1 MGAKTIAVLT
11 SGGDAPGMNAA
22 VRAVVRSGLSFG
34 MKVYGVMR
42 GYNGLLNG
50 DLKEM
55 NMRSVSDIMQHGGTA
70 LFTARSPEFNTP
82 EGVQKAANMCREK
95 GIDGVVVIG
104 GDGSFRGA
112 RDLTGAGIPC
122 IGVPGTIDNDIA
134 CTDYTIGYD
143 TALNTAME
151 MIDRIRDTTESH
163 DRCSVV
169 EVMGRRCG
177 DIALN
182 TGVAVGALTTLV
194 PEIPYDFQKDVLDRI
209 RLAQSTGKR
218 HYIIVVAE
226 GVGHT
231 QELAERIQKETGI
244 ESRAT
249 ILGHVQRGGAPTLRD
264 RVVASRMGYHAV
276 ELLQNGLGN
285 RVVAMKGEQI
295 VDFDIIEKSNLG
307 RQFLYKEED
316 VGALK
321 TQIAHQE
328 VSKMNSDIEV
338 ETHNLRITCVNDLLP
353 LLDNVDI
360 VICVIDE
367 PQYDIQRIVNKA
379 VVTKNI
385 PCVFGASQVSRGRVY
400 SVVPHQTGCFDCLNI
415 HYTKIDSLFLEQ
427 FRGIRTVT
435 KKIPTIAYGPA
446 MFQLTSAI
454 VDEAV
459 RLITKYAEPMSLNR
473 QYEINYEN
481 GASFTHKPWGH
492 YPDECPTCGNGKEE
506 NWEIFSQ
513 YGEIKL

>member
-1 MGAKTIAVLT
+1 MGAKSNAVLT

-22 VRAVVRSGLSFG
+22 VRAVVRTGLNFG

-42 GYNGLLNG
+42 GYNGLLTG

-70 LFTARSPEFNTP
+70 LYTARSPEFNTP
-82 EGVQKAANMCREK
+82 AGVEKAANMCREK
-95 GIDGVVVIG
+95 GIEGVVVIG

-112 RDLTGAGIPC
+112 RDLTNAGINC

-177 DIALN
+177 DVALN

-194 PEIPYDFQKDVLDRI
+194 PEIPYDFHRDVLDRI

-226 GVGHT
+226 GVGNT
-231 QELAERIQKETGI
+231 EELAQRIQRHTGI
-244 ESRAT
+244 ETRAT

-264 RVVASRMGYHAV
+264 RVVASRMGYHAA
-276 ELLQNGLGN
+276 ELLFNGIGN

-295 VDFDIIEKSNLG
+295 VDFDITEALNMPRTFDEKMY
-307 RQFLYKEED
+307 R
-316 VGALK
+316 
-321 TQIAHQE
+321 
-328 VSKMNSDIEV
+328 VS
-338 ETHNLRITCVNDLLP
+338 
-353 LLDNVDI
+353 
-360 VICVIDE
+360 
-367 PQYDIQRIVNKA
+367 A
-379 VVTKNI
+379 VLSI
-385 PCVFGASQVSRGRVY
+385 
-400 SVVPHQTGCFDCLNI
+400 
-415 HYTKIDSLFLEQ
+415 
-427 FRGIRTVT
+427 
-435 KKIPTIAYGPA
+435 
-446 MFQLTSAI
+446 
-454 VDEAV
+454 
-459 RLITKYAEPMSLNR
+459 
-473 QYEINYEN
+473 
-481 GASFTHKPWGH
+481 
-492 YPDECPTCGNGKEE
+492 
-506 NWEIFSQ
+506 
-513 YGEIKL
+513 

>member
-1 MGAKTIAVLT
+1 MGAKSIAVLT

-22 VRAVVRSGLSFG
+22 VRAVVRTGLNFG

-42 GYNGLLNG
+42 GYNGLLTG

-70 LFTARSPEFNTP
+70 LYTARSPEFNTP
-82 EGVQKAANMCREK
+82 AGVEKAANMCREK
-95 GIDGVVVIG
+95 GIEGVVVIG

-112 RDLTGAGIPC
+112 RDLTNAGINC

-194 PEIPYDFQKDVLDRI
+194 PEIPYDFHRDVLDRI

-226 GVGHT
+226 GVGNT
-231 QELAERIQKETGI
+231 EELAQRIQRHTGI
-244 ESRAT
+244 ETRAT

-264 RVVASRMGYHAV
+264 RVVASRMGYHAA
-276 ELLQNGLGN
+276 ELLFNGIGN

-295 VDFDIIEKSNLG
+295 VDFDITEALNVPRTFDEKMY
-307 RQFLYKEED
+307 R
-316 VGALK
+316 
-321 TQIAHQE
+321 
-328 VSKMNSDIEV
+328 VS
-338 ETHNLRITCVNDLLP
+338 
-353 LLDNVDI
+353 
-360 VICVIDE
+360 
-367 PQYDIQRIVNKA
+367 A
-379 VVTKNI
+379 VLSI
-385 PCVFGASQVSRGRVY
+385 
-400 SVVPHQTGCFDCLNI
+400 
-415 HYTKIDSLFLEQ
+415 
-427 FRGIRTVT
+427 
-435 KKIPTIAYGPA
+435 
-446 MFQLTSAI
+446 
-454 VDEAV
+454 
-459 RLITKYAEPMSLNR
+459 
-473 QYEINYEN
+473 
-481 GASFTHKPWGH
+481 
-492 YPDECPTCGNGKEE
+492 
-506 NWEIFSQ
+506 
-513 YGEIKL
+513 